1 MKAFAAFL
9 MGAGLATGAQALQL
23 ELPATAQLS
32 ASSNTV
38 SDSFSLAVSPWTN
51 GRLEAVVAEGAVSR
65 QAWVL
70 PGSSLTTLQ
79 MIEPLRDGVQAE
91 GYRILFECRDRDC
104 GGFDF
109 RYALPL
115 LPEPDMHVDLGDYR
129 YFVAERPDAPQADK
143 IAVVTSRSASSGYIH
158 ITRVGPEADGAAQ
171 PVVAAPEPEAAPAP
185 APLTSAPLADQ
196 LVANGRA
203 VLEDLVFE
211 TGSADLG
218 AGAFPSL
225 VALASYLRANPETQV
240 VLVGHTDAE
249 GSLDNNVALSLRRA
263 QSVAARLTDSFG
275 VAPEQ
280 VRAEGVG
287 YLAPRATNVT
297 EDGRAQNRRVE
308 VIKTITQ

>member
-1 MKAFAAFL
+1 MKTLAAFL
-9 MGAGLATGAQALQL
+9 ISAGAATGVQALQL

-38 SDSFSLAVSPWTN
+38 SDSFSLAVSPWRD

-79 MIEPLRDGVQAE
+79 MIEPLRDGVQAV

-109 RYALPL
+109 RYSLPL

-129 YFVAERPDAPQADK
+129 YFVAEKPDAPQADK

-218 AGAFPSL
+218 NGAFPSL
-225 VALASYLRANPETQV
+225 VALAYLRANPEVQV

-249 GSLDNNVALSLRRA
+249 GALDSNVALSLRRA
-263 QSVAARLTDSFG
+263 QSVANRLTEAFG

-287 YLAPRATNVT
+287 YLAPRATNAT
-297 EDGRAQNRRVE
+297 EEGRAQNRRVE
-308 VIKTITQ
+308 VIKTVTE